1 MTEKLNISW
10 NDFEYGAQVIT
21 NFYTGT
27 GKKVIVG
34 LSRGGLPLA
43 VKLSNVMGIPMIP
56 LVWQTRDGKTKDVDT
71 LRDIGYNYVWDEVLF
86 VDDICDSGL
95 TIKQIKTILPQA
107 VFTTLINKLP
117 ESDLVEFSPM
127 IETSDIWIA
136 FPWE

>member
-10 NDFEYGAQVIT
+10 NDFEYGAQTIT

-27 GKKVIVG
+27 GKTVIVG

-56 LVWQTRDGKTKDVDT
+56 LVWQTRDGKTKDVNT
-71 LRDIGYNYVWDEVLF
+71 LKQIGCNYNMYEVLF

-95 TIKQIKTILPQA
+95 TIKQIKAILPEA

-127 IETSDIWIA
+127 VETSDIWIT

>member
-1 MTEKLNISW
+1 MNISW

-71 LRDIGYNYVWDEVLF
+71 LKNIGSNYSMNEVLF

-95 TIKQIKTILPQA
+95 TIEQIRK
-107 VFTTLINKLP
+107 VYP